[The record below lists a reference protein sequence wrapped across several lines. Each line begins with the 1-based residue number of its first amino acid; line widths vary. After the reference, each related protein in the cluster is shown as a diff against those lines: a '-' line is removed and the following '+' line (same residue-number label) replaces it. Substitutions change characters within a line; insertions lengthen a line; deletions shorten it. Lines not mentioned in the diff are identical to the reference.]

1 MWLDDI
7 HAFLARYP
15 LTHRQALLRK
25 CTAEHLQPKQDGGGA
40 GRVNI
45 VAACAFCNHTR
56 HRARTALSPERYA
69 AKVRARLGRGSW
81 LPLEVLHALL
91 GQTDLRRTHLS

>member
-56 HRARTALSPERYA
+56 HRAHVALDATRYA
-69 AKVRARLGRGSW
+69 RKVRTRLAKGAW
-81 LPLEVLHALL
+81 LPADVYRVLVGVA
-91 GQTDLRRTHLS
+91 S